1 MSLLPNAHLQ
11 YIDHLM
17 RETPGFYRDVPHN
30 RNSYRKHRRKRHRN
44 VKTTEPRIGVWH
56 SDDAVWPGPINPNN

>member
-17 RETPGFYRDVPHN
+17 RETPGFTVMFRI
-30 RNSYRKHRRKRHRN
+30 
-44 VKTTEPRIGVWH
+44 TETATVSIGESV
-56 SDDAVWPGPINPNN
+56 ITM